1 MKDKDLLKILFD
13 HGWSL
18 KRITGSHHILVKDGF
33 LTISLPIHG
42 KELKKGLENAIL
54 KQAGLKDNP
63 GEQSGKESI

>member
-1 MKDKDLLKILFD
+1 MKDKDLLKLLFE

-42 KELKKGLENAIL
+42 KDLKKGLEITIL
-54 KQAGLKDNP
+54 KQAGLIDSSS
-63 GEQSGKESI
+63 ERSHKEGI

>member
-1 MKDKDLLKILFD
+1 MKDKDLLKLLFE

-42 KELKKGLENAIL
+42 KDLKKELENTIL
-54 KQAGLKDNP
+54 KQAGLIDSSS
-63 GEQSGKESI
+63 ERSHKEGI